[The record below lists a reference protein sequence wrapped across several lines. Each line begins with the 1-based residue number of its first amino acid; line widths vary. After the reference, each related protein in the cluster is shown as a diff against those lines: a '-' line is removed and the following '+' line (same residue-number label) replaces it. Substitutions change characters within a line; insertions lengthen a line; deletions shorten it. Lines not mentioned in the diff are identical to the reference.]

1 MAKHPDLSEGSTAK
15 PDEQEGGFLA
25 RWSRRKRDARVQ
37 ERPAAEQPARTPE
50 APTAPKTDADM
61 PALETLDEHSDYSG
75 FLSPG
80 VSEQLRQAAL
90 RKLFHLPQL
99 NVVDG
104 LDDYAEDYRV
114 FAPLGDIVTA
124 DMRHRREMEEQRARE
139 RQRELEASR
148 EPEVAEQDQ
157 AEGHIP
163 EPAAEAQPDA
173 APPPVDNPEP
183 TQSG

>member
-1 MAKHPDLSEGSTAK
+1 MARPPK
-15 PDEQEGGFLA
+15 PSAPPAARHDEPRQGFLA
-25 RWSRRKRDARVQ
+25 RWSRRKRNAREEEQAAARQ
-37 ERPAAEQPARTPE
+37 EPLKAPE
-50 APTAPKTDADM
+50 APKTDADM
-61 PALETLDEHSDYSG
+61 PALETLNEHSDYSG

-80 VSEQLRQAAL
+80 VSERLRQAAL

-139 RQRELEASR
+139 RQRELEANQETS
-148 EPEVAEQDQ
+148 VAQEKPAEEQT
-157 AEGHIP
+157 P
-163 EPAAEAQPDA
+163 EPGAAAHSES
-173 APPPVDNPEP
+173 APPPADKAGSSQE
-183 TQSG
+183 S